1 MRLHLLG
8 VEMVRS
14 YNETLTRRHASRNVF
29 TPCVGGCQWKCNLS
43 GTSWTEYSW
52 RFQWNIMNSHI
63 SFSSSL
69 CTHQNSITRFVS
81 ANLLF
86 IIIILTMEFNT
97 EYRRQHISIERTY
110 MKLNFRRYAFCA
122 STICVATVLQTVIV
136 NKRLHRMCA
145 REKLLTDCTW
155 TWALPVNCCW
165 KYSIFRSFSFQMINI
180 AQYLAIS
187 HLTGFFSLS
196 HSFCN
201 TISVLC
207 IFCRSS
213 LNASYSLVS
222 SMLSTKMAAAR
233 LIAMAHAVD
242 VIVCIFQI
250 RKSRKHGKITFS
262 NHWTDF
268 IINAIDTRATSSEY
282 SVLYVTPYVHSHA
295 VEGKNVLRSLH
306 ITKNECA
313 NNIPSL

>member
-8 VEMVRS
+8 VEMIQS
-14 YNETLTRRHASRNVF
+14 YNETRTRRHALRNV
-29 TPCVGGCQWKCNLS
+29 CRYAMRWRLS
-43 GTSWTEYSW
+43 MEMQFN
-52 RFQWNIMNSHI
+52 RNELNRIFMANSMEHNEFACI
-63 SFSSSL
+63 VFKLSL

-86 IIIILTMEFNT
+86 IIIILTMEFNG
-97 EYRRQHISIERTY
+97 EYRRQHISIQRTY
-110 MKLNFRRYAFCA
+110 TKLNFRRCAFCA
-122 STICVATVLQTVIV
+122 STICVATVLYSSTKGCIACVRERNCSLI
-136 NKRLHRMCA
+136 A
-145 REKLLTDCTW
+145 RGHERCRVS
-155 TWALPVNCCW
+155 VNCCW

-187 HLTGFFSLS
+187 HLTGFFSPT
-196 HSFCN
+196 FRN
-201 TISVLC
+201 TIWILC
-207 IFCRSS
+207 TFCRSS

-222 SMLSTKMAAAR
+222 SMLPTKMAAAR
-233 LIAMAHAVD
+233 LVAMAHAVH

-250 RKSRKHGKITFS
+250 RKSRKHDKITFS

-268 IINAIDTRATSSEY
+268 IINAIDTRATST
-282 SVLYVTPYVHSHA
+282 LYVTLYVHSHA